1 MMGVGDELT
10 VIPLRQLLPAFQ
22 DESALENLFAFD
34 PNEDLAE
41 NPTEVEIFLDFN
53 FQNHPSLVLP
63 GQRGLTP
70 AENPKKLILDFKEI
84 GALTGSSGSIRTVKF
99 MEIRFSSL
107 GEIQQFLNL
116 GSTFEH
122 LPNLRF
128 IFLKAPASARPEEVG
143 NLLESKPL
151 SDYRVFFSIDSSN

>member
-1 MMGVGDELT
+1 MNISLSTRLSRVIFFSLLVCNNQAFAQMMGVGDELT

-63 GQRGLTP
+63 GQRGLT
-70 AENPKKLILDFKEI
+70 L
-84 GALTGSSGSIRTVKF
+84 
-99 MEIRFSSL
+99 
-107 GEIQQFLNL
+107 
-116 GSTFEH
+116 
-122 LPNLRF
+122 
-128 IFLKAPASARPEEVG
+128 
-143 NLLESKPL
+143 
-151 SDYRVFFSIDSSN
+151 